1 MGLLLLGMCVKC
13 GPCSLM
19 RLRVLWVAV
28 APGVM
33 WSVVGLWVFCV
44 FMCFGFSLVWVVG
57 VFVGVVA
64 FVWWVGVV
72 VFFVMDDELLVR
84 RLDFLEAQIVRVQAD
99 VILVLRELGVLAG
112 ELRALGVL
120 PYEPRSGTLGANNP
134 TVKDLWC

>member
-13 GPCSLM
+13 GPCSLI
-19 RLRVLWVAV
+19 RLRVCWVAV

-44 FMCFGFSLVWVVG
+44 FMCLGFRWCGLLGCFVWW
-57 VFVGVVA
+57 VA
-64 FVWWVGVV
+64 LVWWVGVV
-72 VFFVMDDELLVR
+72 VFFVMDDELMVR
-84 RLDFLEAQIVRVQAD
+84 RLDLLEAQIVRVQSD
-99 VILVLRELGVLAG
+99 VSRVLVELGVLAG

-120 PYEPRSGTLGANNP
+120 PYEPRVGTLGAVNP